1 MLTVR
6 RTLISKLGPKQLLCI
21 NVANFGHIG
30 LKPQIYSDVADMLQE
45 VLRTS
50 GNWYKS
56 KTILQEKKSDF
67 KIASL
72 SEMFQ

>member
-1 MLTVR
+1 
-6 RTLISKLGPKQLLCI
+6 
-21 NVANFGHIG
+21 
-30 LKPQIYSDVADMLQE
+30 MLQE
-45 VLRTS
+45 VLKTS

-56 KTILQEKKSDF
+56 KTILQEKKSDL